1 MSFANKKG
9 ITVASGFKL
18 QAESPIDARFVVDTI
33 AERDELVSIKAAYPG
48 LDVFVKATSKKY
60 MYNGTSW
67 TEVGSGAA
75 VQADWAATDTNSAA
89 YIKNKPSSM
98 KASGGNA
105 DTVNN
110 HKVEADVPANAV
122 FTDTKPVTMKGA
134 TADAA
139 GTAGYVPAPQVDERW
154 RFLRGDGKWVPS
166 ANVFVGATAEK
177 AGVAGLVPTPVL
189 GATGS
194 LLCSDGTWAQPM
206 TTAEIDAICV

>member
-60 MYNGTSW
+60 MYNGTGW
-67 TEVGSGAA
+67 AEVGSGAA
-75 VQADWAATDTNSAA
+75 VQADWSVTDTNSAA
-89 YIKNKPSSM
+89 YIKNKPTSLP
-98 KASGGNA
+98 ANGGNA
-105 DTVNN
+105 ATVGG
-110 HKVEADVPANAV
+110 HKVEADVPANAQ
-122 FTDTKPVTMKGA
+122 FTDTKPVNMKGA

-139 GTAGYVPAPQVDERW
+139 GTAGYVPAPQTTDRW
-154 RFLRGDGKWVPS
+154 KFLRGDGTWVPS
-166 ANVFVGATAEK
+166 ANNFVGATTEK
-177 AGVAGLVPTPVL
+177 AGTAGLVPTPAL
-189 GATGS
+189 GATSS